1 MPGKTVYL
9 GLGSNVGQREEMLQ
23 TAIDR
28 LHSPA
33 LRIERVSSIYET
45 EPQGRRNQRWFLNLV
60 AEARTDLFPRQLLG
74 RIASIERQLGRRRML
89 ADGPRTIDIDILF
102 FGGFIVDTP
111 ELTIPHQR
119 LAERRFV
126 LAPMVELAP
135 ELRDPVTRRTMR
147 ELLAATSGQ
156 TVRRVKVQVA
166 VRAQPSASG
175 SFSPNVQ

>member
-1 MPGKTVYL
+1 MKTVYL

-28 LHSPA
+28 LHSPD
-33 LRIERVSSIYET
+33 LRIQRVSSVYET

-74 RIASIERQLGRRRML
+74 RIAKIEQQLGRRRVL
-89 ADGPRTIDIDILF
+89 ANGPRTIDIDILF
-102 FGGFIVDTP
+102 FGGFMVQTP
-111 ELTIPHQR
+111 ELTIPHPR

-135 ELRDPVTRRTMR
+135 DLRDPVTRRTMR
-147 ELLAATSGQ
+147 ELLPATAEQGVKRLKVE
-156 TVRRVKVQVA
+156 VR
-166 VRAQPSASG
+166 VRE
-175 SFSPNVQ
+175 